1 MYTRMLVEVLS
12 QNLTNGSTNISI
24 YILPIIS
31 TISALLLIHS
41 LLAVSSVY
49 YLLEEVLIDDIV
61 DTLILTVVRISVY
74 LVLHLLVYHLYI
86 KYQLRL
92 YQITNRLQQSIRIL
106 LGHECNCDQMSLS
119 SRYISSIR
127 SHLQTYS

>member
-1 MYTRMLVEVLS
+1 MLSSMYTRMLVEVLS
-12 QNLTNGSTNISI
+12 QNLTNGSTNISV

-31 TISALLLIHS
+31 TISSTLLICS
-41 LLAVSSVY
+41 YTSGYNLLH
-49 YLLEEVLIDDIV
+49 DIV
-61 DTLILTVVRISVY
+61 DTLILTVVRMSGISISSN
-74 LVLHLLVYHLYI
+74 LNLI
-86 KYQLRL
+86 SNE
-92 YQITNRLQQSIRIL
+92 ITRHSIGLQQSIRIL